1 MYNMKK
7 ILLPFLYSFAVILLF
22 ACGRV
27 SEPNPIL
34 GKWQPDSNLKTIVV
48 FSDSLRLHS
57 CAGVKSYGY
66 KLENFGKE
74 LTVNDIGRIDLHGY
88 TSTENFQQIKLTIL
102 MKLKM
107 IIE

>member
-1 MYNMKK
+1 MKK
-7 ILLPFLYSFAVILLF
+7 ILLPFLYSFALFLLF

-27 SEPNPIL
+27 SGPNPIL
-34 GKWQPDSNLKTIVV
+34 GKWLPDSNLKTIVV

-74 LTVNDIGRIDLHGY
+74 LTVNDRVVFLYYFEDKIRVSEAGKRTVILQRI
-88 TSTENFQQIKLTIL
+88 K
-102 MKLKM
+102 
-107 IIE
+107 

>member
-1 MYNMKK
+1 MKNF
-7 ILLPFLYSFAVILLF
+7 ILPFLYSFAVVLLF

-34 GKWQPDSNLKTIVV
+34 GKWQPDTNLKTIVV

-57 CAGVKSYGY
+57 CNGVTPYGY

-74 LTVNDIGRIDLHGY
+74 LTVNDRVVFLYYFDDKIRVSEAGKKTVFL
-88 TSTENFQQIKLTIL
+88 QKIK
-102 MKLKM
+102 
-107 IIE
+107 

>member
-1 MYNMKK
+1 MKK

-74 LTVNDIGRIDLHGY
+74 LTVNDRVVFLYYFEDKIRVSEAGKRTVILQRI
-88 TSTENFQQIKLTIL
+88 K
-102 MKLKM
+102 
-107 IIE
+107 

>member
-1 MYNMKK
+1 MKQ
-7 ILLPFLYSFAVILLF
+7 ITLSFIYSLFVVLLV

-34 GKWQPDSNLKTIVV
+34 GKWQPDTNLKTIVV

-57 CAGVKSYGY
+57 CNGVTSYGY

-74 LTVNDIGRIDLHGY
+74 LTVNDRVVFLYYFDDKIRVSEVGKRTVIL
-88 TSTENFQQIKLTIL
+88 QKIK
-102 MKLKM
+102 
-107 IIE
+107 